1 MKFTVGNIRIGS
13 RLTIGYLLLIV
24 MMAVLAVVSYLSL
37 SSSES
42 IVKGLFQNKLP
53 AIDALDQSDR
63 DMQQLLVAERTMIS
77 SVPGSKEFKQQVSD
91 YKENLQQSLDR
102 VNTFAALATTPEEK
116 KLIEGYRQQRSLWTS
131 MSAEVVRLAST
142 GVPDDLKSARKLSL
156 GEAAQSF
163 DATREYLNKLE
174 DFELS
179 HAKSL
184 SASADKTYRTTVAV
198 LVGLTLLAVIVA
210 ILVAF
215 IITRS
220 ITKPLSKTVDL
231 ARRIADGDLTHEIDV
246 NQRDQVGELATALS
260 RMATKLKEMIS
271 TILESSRQVT
281 SSSGEI
287 SSGVQQ
293 LASGAQHQAS
303 TLEETSAAVEE
314 LTVSVE
320 QVAGHAQGQAA
331 SVEESSSKMAEM
343 QGSAERVSE
352 TLRDVSSSSEGSTQR
367 ARAGMESVSQVVEAI
382 RSISQSSEQI
392 AGIIN
397 VISDIADQT
406 NLLAL
411 NASIE
416 AARAGEHGRGFAVV
430 ADEVSKLADR
440 SASSTKEI
448 EELIRQS
455 SHNVDNGVQIAQA
468 ALDSMQSIIDG
479 AEKTNQTINALSSDI
494 EQQISGIRE
503 VSRATESVSEMSQSI
518 SAATEEQTT
527 NAKQVAKAI
536 ENVNELTQAAASAAE
551 EMSASTEEF
560 SGLAAQMQA
569 LVEQF
574 KLSEQRGSLPP
585 AKNQRTAIP
594 VQEGVTS
601 RPVQYEHIS
610 EGERKNSASDSEE
623 VGVALKE
630 RTNGHALHV

>member
-1 MKFTVGNIRIGS
+1 MKFTVGNVKIGS
-13 RLTIGYLLLIV
+13 RLTIGYLMLIV
-24 MMAVLAVVSYLSL
+24 MMAVLAVISYWSL
-37 SSSES
+37 SRTQSD
-42 IVKGLFQNKLP
+42 VKDLFRNKLP
-53 AIDALDQSDR
+53 GIDALDQSDR

-102 VNTFAALATTPEEK
+102 MNTFAALATSPKEK
-116 KLIEGYRQQRSLWTS
+116 QLVEGYRQQRNLWTS

-142 GVPDDLKSARKLSL
+142 GVPADLKSARALSL

-163 DATREYLNKLE
+163 DATREFLNKLE

-179 HAKSL
+179 NAKTL
-184 SASADKTYRTTVAV
+184 NATATKTYQQTVV
-198 LVGLTLLAVIVA
+198 FLVGLTLLAIIAA

-215 IITRS
+215 ILTRS
-220 ITKPLSKTVDL
+220 ITKPLSKTVEF

-260 RMATKLKEMIS
+260 RMANRLKEMIS

-281 SSSGEI
+281 FSSGEI
-287 SSGVQQ
+287 STGVQQ

-367 ARAGMESVSQVVEAI
+367 ARAGMESVSQVVDAI

-479 AEKTNQTINALSSDI
+479 AEKTNHTINALSSDI

-503 VSRATESVSEMSQSI
+503 VSQATESVSEMSQSI

-551 EMSASTEEF
+551 EMSASTEEL
-560 SGLAAQMQA
+560 SGLAGQMQE

-574 KLSEQRGSLPP
+574 KLSQKTGSLPSTKDESSLGTEQP
-585 AKNQRTAIP
+585 GPK
-594 VQEGVTS
+594 S
-601 RPVQYEHIS
+601 RSVEYEHDS
-610 EGERKNSASDSEE
+610 EDGRESAASDEE
-623 VGVALKE
+623 EIGVALKE
-630 RTNGHALHV
+630 RTNGHALHI